1 MDATVQGIL
10 YGITSSV
17 GIALIGALAMQE
29 DRYKW
34 FVQEGVL
41 FVWLVLLTALLVG
54 TFVYTSILTTFLTEQ
69 PNQKANA
76 TVT

>member
-1 MDATVQGIL
+1 
-10 YGITSSV
+10 
-17 GIALIGALAMQE
+17 MQE